1 MFGFDF
7 QGKELKIA
15 MQTAGADM
23 VIVKEWLKTAEKTK
37 KLHESVKDSYEKAR
51 ASLLRITEIM
61 ECLEKLLISGK
72 KPEDFAGEFLGF
84 IKELKRLR
92 GNADHEFLISTQD
105 REFHLTYDTIL
116 KLGPAFLEGK
126 AEGLILQ
133 SEIENLI
140 SLAKEA
146 IEKEKPDLIKLSYF
160 YLNRSDKD
168 ISELPYG
175 EKIAK
180 VQRVFASEFLG
191 AMTKILEKCIT
202 YAQSYKG
209 DSKNE
214 TKMMILLDVS
224 RGAEIQE
231 RAQNILREF
240 YVG

>member
-126 AEGLILQ
+126 AESLILQ

-146 IEKEKPDLIKLSYF
+146 IEKEKPDLVKLSYF
-160 YLNRSDKD
+160 YLNRTDKE
-168 ISELPYG
+168 ICELPHK
-175 EKIAK
+175 ERIAK
-180 VQRVFASEFLG
+180 MERVFSSEFLET
-191 AMTKILEKCIT
+191 MVKTLESCMQ
-202 YAQSYKG
+202 YAQSFMG
-209 DSKNE
+209 DRKE
-214 TKMMILLDVS
+214 AAKMAVLLDTS
-224 RGAEIQE
+224 KGIEPKE